1 MICAVGALPRRSLQ
15 ALGALA
21 YASSLL
27 ASLFMWLLPPTTV
40 ASTAFCCRLAPS
52 TTSILKAEPDT
63 AALPDHNVGLVLLGA
78 GARLI
83 GVDIVEQCR
92 RRFPNAAIAIAIDN
106 GLPVVDPILTEQRLI
121 QGILPTTLPLDVWF
135 ALMRLVMAGG
145 EYLPHGEGAR
155 SNHSA
160 PVHRSAQGT
169 LPLASANPALPNR
182 QRQAVEI
189 PVQQNERTSGGA
201 ENGLDTLT
209 AREREILTLVSEG
222 YQNKLIA
229 DRMALSEHTVK
240 AHVHN
245 LIAKLRVTNRTQ
257 AAAYLHEHRLD
268 KNALNTGHGD
278 HRRATALG

>member
-1 MICAVGALPRRSLQ
+1 MRENLYDGLRSPRQTEDRSIKSGTLRLVFVAPQQAIYQCLSSALQDHFR
-15 ALGALA
+15 
-21 YASSLL
+21 
-27 ASLFMWLLPPTTV
+27 
-40 ASTAFCCRLAPS
+40 
-52 TTSILKAEPDT
+52 DT
-63 AALPDHNVGLVLLGA
+63 DVFLVDRIDDQGEPDHNVGLVLLGA

>member
-1 MICAVGALPRRSLQ
+1 VRENLYDGLRSPRQTEDRSIKSGTLRLVFVAPQQAIYQCLSSALQDQFR
-15 ALGALA
+15 
-21 YASSLL
+21 
-27 ASLFMWLLPPTTV
+27 
-40 ASTAFCCRLAPS
+40 
-52 TTSILKAEPDT
+52 DT
-63 AALPDHNVGLVLLGA
+63 DVFLVDRIDDQGEPDHNVGLVLLGA

-106 GLPVVDPILTEQRLI
+106 GLPVVDPILMEQRLI

-145 EYLPHGEGAR
+145 EYLPQGEGAR

-160 PVHRSAQGT
+160 PVHRSAPGA
-169 LPLASANPALPNR
+169 LPLASANPAPSNR

-189 PVQQNERTSGGA
+189 PVQQNERASGGA

>member
-1 MICAVGALPRRSLQ
+1 MRENLYDGLRSPRQTEDRSIKSGTLRLVFVAPQQAIYQCLSSALQDHFR
-15 ALGALA
+15 
-21 YASSLL
+21 
-27 ASLFMWLLPPTTV
+27 
-40 ASTAFCCRLAPS
+40 
-52 TTSILKAEPDT
+52 DT
-63 AALPDHNVGLVLLGA
+63 DVFLVDRIDDQGEPDHNVGLVLLGA

-106 GLPVVDPILTEQRLI
+106 GLPVVDPILMERRLI

-145 EYLPHGEGAR
+145 EYLPQGEGAR

-160 PVHRSAQGT
+160 PVHRSAPGA
-169 LPLASANPALPNR
+169 LPLASANPAPSNR

-189 PVQQNERTSGGA
+189 PVQQNERASGGA

>member
-1 MICAVGALPRRSLQ
+1 MRENLYDGLRSPRQTEDRSMKSGTLRLVFVAPQQAIYQCLSSALQDHFR
-15 ALGALA
+15 
-21 YASSLL
+21 
-27 ASLFMWLLPPTTV
+27 
-40 ASTAFCCRLAPS
+40 
-52 TTSILKAEPDT
+52 DT
-63 AALPDHNVGLVLLGA
+63 EVFLVDRIDDQGEPDHNVGLVLLGA

-106 GLPVVDPILTEQRLI
+106 GLPVVDPILTERRLI

-145 EYLPHGEGAR
+145 EYLPQGEGAR

-160 PVHRSAQGT
+160 PVHRSAQGA
-169 LPLASANPALPNR
+169 LPLASANPAPSNR

-189 PVQQNERTSGGA
+189 PVQQNERASGGA

>member
-1 MICAVGALPRRSLQ
+1 MRENLYDGLRSPRQTEDRSIKSGTLRLVFVAPQQAIYQCLSSALQDHFR
-15 ALGALA
+15 
-21 YASSLL
+21 
-27 ASLFMWLLPPTTV
+27 
-40 ASTAFCCRLAPS
+40 
-52 TTSILKAEPDT
+52 DT
-63 AALPDHNVGLVLLGA
+63 DVFLVDRIDDQGEPDHNVGLVLLGA

-145 EYLPHGEGAR
+145 EYLPQGEGAR

>member
-1 MICAVGALPRRSLQ
+1 MRENLYDGLRSPRQTEDRSIKSGTLRLVFVAPQQAIYQCLSSALQDHFR
-15 ALGALA
+15 
-21 YASSLL
+21 
-27 ASLFMWLLPPTTV
+27 
-40 ASTAFCCRLAPS
+40 
-52 TTSILKAEPDT
+52 DT
-63 AALPDHNVGLVLLGA
+63 DVFLVDRIDDQGEPDHNVGLVLLGA

-106 GLPVVDPILTEQRLI
+106 GLPVVDPILTERRLI

-145 EYLPHGEGAR
+145 EYLPQGEGAR

-160 PVHRSAQGT
+160 PVHRSAPGA
-169 LPLASANPALPNR
+169 LPLASAHPAPSNR

-189 PVQQNERTSGGA
+189 PVQQNERASGGA

>member
-1 MICAVGALPRRSLQ
+1 MRENLYDGLRRPRHTEDRSKKSDTLRLVFVAPQQAIYQCLSSALQDHFRDTEVFLVDRIDDK
-15 ALGALA
+15 G
-21 YASSLL
+21 
-27 ASLFMWLLPPTTV
+27 
-40 ASTAFCCRLAPS
+40 
-52 TTSILKAEPDT
+52 EPDQ
-63 AALPDHNVGLVLLGA
+63 NVGLVLLGA

-83 GVDIVEQCR
+83 GLDVVEQCR
-92 RRFPNAAIAIAIDN
+92 RRFPDAAIAIAIDN
-106 GLPVVDPILTEQRLI
+106 GLPVVDPQLTERRLI

-145 EYLPHGEGAR
+145 EYLPQDEGAR
-155 SNHSA
+155 YNHLE
-160 PVHRSAQGT
+160 PVHRSSPGA
-169 LPLASANPALPNR
+169 LPLASANPAPVNR
-182 QRQAVEI
+182 QRPAVEI
-189 PVQQNERTSGGA
+189 PVQQNEQTNGDA

-209 AREREILTLVSEG
+209 AREREILSLVSEG

-268 KNALNTGHGD
+268 KNALSSGHGD

>member
-1 MICAVGALPRRSLQ
+1 MRENLYDGLRSPRQTEDRSIKSGTLRLVFVAPQQAIYQCLSSALQDQFR
-15 ALGALA
+15 
-21 YASSLL
+21 
-27 ASLFMWLLPPTTV
+27 
-40 ASTAFCCRLAPS
+40 
-52 TTSILKAEPDT
+52 DT
-63 AALPDHNVGLVLLGA
+63 DVFLVDRIDDQGEPDHNVGLVLLGA

-106 GLPVVDPILTEQRLI
+106 GLPVVDPILMERRLI
-121 QGILPTTLPLDVWF
+121 QGVLPTTLPLDVWF

-145 EYLPHGEGAR
+145 EYLPQGEGAR

-160 PVHRSAQGT
+160 PVHRSAPGA
-169 LPLASANPALPNR
+169 LPLASANPAPSNR

-189 PVQQNERTSGGA
+189 PVQQNERASGGA

>member
-1 MICAVGALPRRSLQ
+1 MRENLYDGLRSPRQTEDRSIKSGTLRLVFVAPQQAIYQCLSSALQDHFR
-15 ALGALA
+15 
-21 YASSLL
+21 
-27 ASLFMWLLPPTTV
+27 
-40 ASTAFCCRLAPS
+40 
-52 TTSILKAEPDT
+52 DT
-63 AALPDHNVGLVLLGA
+63 DVFLVDRIDDQGEPDHNVGLVLLGA

-106 GLPVVDPILTEQRLI
+106 GLPVVDPILTERRLI

-145 EYLPHGEGAR
+145 EYLPQGEGAR

-160 PVHRSAQGT
+160 PVHRSAPGA
-169 LPLASANPALPNR
+169 LPLASANPAPSNR

-189 PVQQNERTSGGA
+189 PVQQNERASGGA

>member
-1 MICAVGALPRRSLQ
+1 MRENLYDGLRSPRQTEDRSLKPGTLRLVFVAPQQ
-15 ALGALA
+15 AIYQCLSSALQDHFRDA
-21 YASSLL
+21 DVFL
-27 ASLFMWLLPPTTV
+27 V
-40 ASTAFCCRLAPS
+40 DRIDD
-52 TTSILKAEPDT
+52 TSDPDQS
-63 AALPDHNVGLVLLGA
+63 VGLILLGA

-83 GVDIVEQCR
+83 GVDLIDQCR
-92 RRFPNAAIAIAIDN
+92 RRFPNAAIAVAIDN
-106 GLPVVDPILTEQRLI
+106 GLPVVDPQLIEQRLI
-121 QGILPTTLPLDVWF
+121 QGILPTSMPLDVWF

-145 EYLPHGEGAR
+145 EYLPEGEQASSR
-155 SNHSA
+155 HVEPMHRVPHA
-160 PVHRSAQGT
+160 ALPV
-169 LPLASANPALPNR
+169 ASARQMPAAR
-182 QRQAVEI
+182 QRQALNI
-189 PVQQNERTSGGA
+189 PVQQSDRASTEV

-268 KNALNTGHGD
+268 KSAPNTGYGD
-278 HRRATALG
+278 RRRATALG

>member
-1 MICAVGALPRRSLQ
+1 VRENLYDGLRSPRQTEDRPIKSGTLRLVFVAPQQAIYQCLSSALQDHFRDTDVFLVDRIDD
-15 ALGALA
+15 
-21 YASSLL
+21 
-27 ASLFMWLLPPTTV
+27 
-40 ASTAFCCRLAPS
+40 
-52 TTSILKAEPDT
+52 TSD
-63 AALPDHNVGLVLLGA
+63 PDHSVGLVLLGA

-83 GVDIVEQCR
+83 GVDIVEQCQ
-92 RRFPNAAIAIAIDN
+92 RRFPNAAIAVAIDN
-106 GLPVVDPILTEQRLI
+106 GLPVVDPQLTERRLI

-145 EYLPHGEGAR
+145 EYLPHGEGA
-155 SNHSA
+155 SSGHFE
-160 PVHRSAQGT
+160 PVHRSSPGA
-169 LPLASANPALPNR
+169 LPLASTNPAPVNP
-182 QRQAVEI
+182 QRQAAEI
-189 PVQQNERTSGGA
+189 PVQQNDRVSSGV

-268 KNALNTGHGD
+268 KRTLNTGHGD